1 MKRFFV
7 ILFIAAIFFIA
18 GMAVGRFVMPR
29 KVEIAVIDIK
39 DLVEIVERYNEAK
52 CEFDKIR
59 EWNEQAITESEQE
72 EQRGEK

>member
-1 MKRFFV
+1 MKRFII
-7 ILFIAAIFFIA
+7 ILLIAAIFFIA

-29 KVEIAVIDIK
+29 KVEIAVIDIN
-39 DLVEIVERYNEAK
+39 DLVDIIERYNEAK
-52 CEFDKIR
+52 CELDKIR